1 MGRTLND
8 INQSKIFYD
17 LPPKVMQIKIKI
29 SKWDLI
35 KLTIFWSAKE
45 TTSKV
50 KRQSSEWD
58 KTIAKETTDKE
69 LISKIYKYLIQLNTR
84 KANNPIKKWERDLN
98 RHLSEEDIQRTN
110 KRMKR
115 CSILLIIREVPLFL
129 IDTFS
134 WKRILGWIFFSLSFG
149 YLTSYKK
156 ATINF
161 TFVLLYIKNLFSIH
175 TYIWYTLKR
184 KKYVYIFHFYHK
196 HMKLEMNYKN
206 TTNIVL
212 P

>member
-1 MGRTLND
+1 
-8 INQSKIFYD
+8 
-17 LPPKVMQIKIKI
+17 MQIKIKI

-35 KLTIFWSAKE
+35 KRTIFCSAKE

-110 KRMKR
+110 KPMKR

-156 ATINF
+156 SNDQ
-161 TFVLLYIKNLFSIH
+161 LYLCSPIH
-175 TYIWYTLKR
+175 KESVFNTHLYMIYPQEKEIC
-184 KKYVYIFHFYHK
+184 VYIPF
-196 HMKLEMNYKN
+196 LS
-206 TTNIVL
+206 
-212 P
+212 